1 MGRIWLQLWTGD
13 TLPLCKAHAS
23 NGPRG
28 PLPLQG
34 WVVAFR
40 VFRMRKGF
48 LKNGGLSADPLSSGW
63 VLESKCQKKKK
74 KKRIRVPN
82 RQLGG

>member
-23 NGPRG
+23 NGPPG

-48 LKNGGLSADPLSSGW
+48 LKNGGLSADLLSSGW
-63 VLESKCQKKKK
+63 VLESKC
-74 KKRIRVPN
+74 
-82 RQLGG
+82 LTDS